1 MLLYQPISSYRI
13 GNGALASK
21 YDMRASSIIASN
33 GLLVANGFT
42 LLSLI
47 MIVQLNDRKL
57 VGLLIRAIHIHMIF
71 ITMRHFLRLP
81 KFIMFVYFFF
91 FFFSFRLLI
100 SISHFFNWM
109 SKIYF
114 YMETYTRKLI

>member
-91 FFFSFRLLI
+91 FRLLI

-114 YMETYTRKLI
+114 YMDTYTRKLI